1 MEQQPGGSL
10 QSVDR
15 EEPKKTENQKTW
27 NLTAQA
33 STTNGLYEIRYNS
46 DELTLASSGSGLRYS
61 SFVEEEGKVR
71 FGYANA
77 TALPPDTAL
86 AALTFRSKTG
96 RPSDIQIV
104 RLEENESQE
113 RVEETVTISFDCPSA
128 SFRDVKQD
136 AWYHE
141 GVDFA
146 VSRGLMN
153 GVSPELFQP
162 DGSITRAQ
170 MVTVLYRLAGAP
182 EVEGTVPFT
191 DVQTGRYYSDALV
204 WAYRNGITQGVTDRQ
219 FDPHGPVTREQM
231 ATFFARYA
239 RYEGKTVAA
248 KGNLD
253 DFGDGQMVHSYA
265 QEAMIWAVETGLI
278 CGMPGKLLR
287 PTAAATRAQ
296 AAEVLMRYCLFI
308 QSPEYGV

>member
-1 MEQQPGGSL
+1 M
-10 QSVDR
+10 
-15 EEPKKTENQKTW
+15 
-27 NLTAQA
+27 
-33 STTNGLYEIRYNS
+33 
-46 DELTLASSGSGLRYS
+46 
-61 SFVEEEGKVR
+61 
-71 FGYANA
+71 
-77 TALPPDTAL
+77 
-86 AALTFRSKTG
+86 
-96 RPSDIQIV
+96 
-104 RLEENESQE
+104 
-113 RVEETVTISFDCPSA
+113 EETVTISFDCPSA

-248 KGNLD
+248 KVNLD

-265 QEAMIWAVETGLI
+265 QEAMIGAVETGLI